1 MDADTIAA
9 LARRPRP
16 FYGLPFRDWLAH
28 RIGWLLVAFLNLFYF
43 RARYHRRE
51 IIPRDGPMLLLSNHG
66 NFWDPFNIG
75 IGCWRPLKF
84 MAATSAMRLP
94 FFGKVI
100 QALGAF
106 PKKKFVKDRESM
118 AQVEEHLRNGHAV
131 VIFPE
136 GDRTWDG
143 RPGPVPAGIGRLIK
157 RTGAPVYVAVNPAAY
172 LAHPRWA
179 RRPRLVPLDI
189 SYAGPFTWPADA
201 TPEAIAA
208 DVVRAI
214 SVLPHRD
221 RSRPAVGWQL
231 AHGLPDLLWAC
242 PQCGAI
248 AGLTVATDTLTC
260 RHCAAAWRLDIDAQ
274 LHGLGTTPSM
284 DIPEA
289 RARIDAHFGSPPI
302 LDRSRHA
309 AEGLVAPDEPVRL
322 RHHPREG
329 AAQPAAD
336 GRLWVTATRV
346 SIRGAAGEEL
356 WGRDFTALDSV
367 SIEVKDQTFLRS
379 DGELYSLVTPP
390 GTALRWG
397 QLLQTWFRSY
407 KPLQ

>member
-1 MDADTIAA
+1 
-9 LARRPRP
+9 
-16 FYGLPFRDWLAH
+16 
-28 RIGWLLVAFLNLFYF
+28 
-43 RARYHRRE
+43 
-51 IIPRDGPMLLLSNHG
+51 
-66 NFWDPFNIG
+66 
-75 IGCWRPLKF
+75 
-84 MAATSAMRLP
+84 
-94 FFGKVI
+94 
-100 QALGAF
+100 
-106 PKKKFVKDRESM
+106 
-118 AQVEEHLRNGHAV
+118 
-131 VIFPE
+131 
-136 GDRTWDG
+136 
-143 RPGPVPAGIGRLIK
+143 
-157 RTGAPVYVAVNPAAY
+157 
-172 LAHPRWA
+172 
-179 RRPRLVPLDI
+179 
-189 SYAGPFTWPADA
+189 
-201 TPEAIAA
+201 
-208 DVVRAI
+208 
-214 SVLPHRD
+214 
-221 RSRPAVGWQL
+221 
-231 AHGLPDLLWAC
+231 
-242 PQCGAI
+242 
-248 AGLTVATDTLTC
+248 
-260 RHCAAAWRLDIDAQ
+260 
-274 LHGLGTTPSM
+274 M